1 MFNGLIKNTGII
13 KEIKKRSKSMNI
25 TILSNIKIKKNLIGT
40 SISCNGVCL
49 TLTSK
54 TNKFLKFYLSQE
66 TIKRSNFS
74 NIKVGDLINMEQ
86 SLKYGDEI
94 SGHYTQG
101 HVDTIGKILDIKVI
115 DNTWVIKI
123 SIPSK
128 YNKYIV
134 EKASIHINGVS
145 LTISKITSDGF
156 QIWAIPHTLRL
167 TNLKD
172 LKKNDIVNIEI
183 DILSKYIKKFIN
195 EKK

>member
-145 LTISKITSDGF
+145 LTISKKKKKYFEIN
-156 QIWAIPHTLRL
+156 IIPHTLKL
-167 TNLKD
+167 TNLKKLKAKD
-172 LKKNDIVNIEI
+172 LVNVEFDIFV
-183 DILSKYIKKFIN
+183 KYIFEIN
-195 EKK
+195 N